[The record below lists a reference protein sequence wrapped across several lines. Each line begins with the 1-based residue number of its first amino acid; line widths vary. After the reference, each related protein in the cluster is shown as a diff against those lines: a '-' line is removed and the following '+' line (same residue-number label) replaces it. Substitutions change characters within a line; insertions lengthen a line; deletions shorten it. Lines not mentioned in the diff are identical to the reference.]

1 MRSGKKIILISFLVV
16 STFLLTGCVPK
27 LNTTGGGV
35 KSEEFAK
42 GKVVRGFPQDLPL
55 YKGAVVIESYGGVSG
70 YGASFITDDSL
81 NKVVNFYNL
90 GLAQL
95 GWTVEVKKQ
104 SDTNFIFEIK
114 NDKNQGRVIVNTAA
128 DGKKTAI
135 TVTISGR

>member
-1 MRSGKKIILISFLVV
+1 MKIILISFVIV

-27 LNTTGGGV
+27 LNTGGAGV

-55 YKGAVVIESYGGVSG
+55 YKGAVVVESYGGASG

-81 NKVVNFYNL
+81 NKVVNFYNV
-90 GLAQL
+90 GLIQL
-95 GWTVEVKKQ
+95 GWTVDAKKQ

-114 NDKNQGRVIVNTAA
+114 NDKNRGRVIVNTAA

-135 TVTISGR
+135 TMTIADR